1 MKVLLDHMSV
11 PVHDKAATAQ
21 FYAGV
26 FGVKTDGPRARSGW
40 VTLSDALA
48 LILEEGEVHAT
59 NHYAFRVEPDD
70 FQAVLGRVRGL
81 GIPFGASAENEDGQI
96 KSRPD
101 RSHSIYFHD
110 PNGHSLE
117 IITQES

>member
-11 PVHDKAATAQ
+11 PVHDRASTAQ
-21 FYAGV
+21 FYASV
-26 FGVKTDGPRARSGW
+26 FGVSTDGPRSRSGW
-40 VTLSDALA
+40 VALSDGLS
-48 LILEEGEVHAT
+48 LILEEGEVPGPR
-59 NHYAFRVEPDD
+59 HYAFRVEMTD
-70 FQAVLGRVRGL
+70 FRTTVERVRDL
-81 GIPFGASAENEDGQI
+81 GIPFGTSSASMDGQI

-117 IITQES
+117 LITQEP